1 MTALGGSETF
11 TCEYHGDDAVSTVA
25 WSYNG
30 DTSLPAG
37 YNVAAVG
44 YLSIYTKMIE
54 YDIFGEGSQISA
66 NQKREN
72 SGPSLLISLSLRP
85 FPKNTVLYIIR

>member
-30 DTSLPAG
+30 GSSLPAG
-37 YNVAAVG
+37 YSVAAVG
-44 YLSIYTKMIE
+44 YLSFYTEMIE
-54 YDIFGEGSQISA
+54 DDIFREGSQILT
-66 NQKREN
+66 NQKRE
-72 SGPSLLISLSLRP
+72 STVFSPLIG
-85 FPKNTVLYIIR
+85 